1 MKTILKW
8 LKNSSDRHWNWKK
21 SLTREHK
28 NRTRTYEIV
37 VDLPVTRGSRFQ
49 LAYITDIIFSPVSGG
64 RRQARTRTI
73 GEGACLALRL
83 TVSPLKNAKK

>member
-8 LKNSSDRHWNWKK
+8 LQNSSDRYWNWKK

-28 NRTRTYEIV
+28 NRTRIYEIV
-37 VDLPVTRGSRFQ
+37 VDLLIMRGSRFQ
-49 LAYITDIIFSPVSGG
+49 LAYITDIIFSRVSGE

-73 GEGACLALRL
+73 GEGACLALRS
-83 TVSPLKNAKK
+83 TVSRSKNAKK